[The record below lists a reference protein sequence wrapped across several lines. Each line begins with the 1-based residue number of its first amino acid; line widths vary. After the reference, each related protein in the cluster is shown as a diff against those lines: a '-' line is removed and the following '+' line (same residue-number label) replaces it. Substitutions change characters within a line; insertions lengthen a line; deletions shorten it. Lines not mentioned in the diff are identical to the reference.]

1 MSLTVL
7 WCDEFVRLDPLQGAA
22 LDDGEDQTAQAPPV
36 RLVAARGAP
45 ASFQLLVG
53 PVKSGRQAL
62 VACGP
67 LSGPGGARLAP
78 AQGDVFVEWYHRID
92 GQWWPDAL
100 VPQELAGGSTP
111 ALRKQMGLPGSARF
125 AGFWVD
131 LHVPA
136 DARPGV
142 YSGAVT
148 VRSGRE
154 AVRVPVELAVAAARL
169 PDEPTLDVSFNNYA
183 DSISAPWARV
193 KADPRRFWGAQYR
206 RLERGVFRCVHDHR
220 AFLHY
225 LPYTHANYV
234 HGDFAPEL
242 SGEGPTKRVV
252 DWADWDRH
260 FGPYFDGSAFRGTR
274 RGAVPVRRFWT
285 PLNVSWPAD
294 FLKFGSPG
302 YAAEWRAVG
311 RQMAEHFRRKGWTRT
326 SFDMFPNQ
334 KQRFRF
340 VPWDLEE
347 ARFLPD
353 QDVHRYLRTLWAG
366 TFDWPSARPVR
377 FNYTLGTTWTY
388 HIDIKSDLAEFIDV
402 FIAGTSGPAWYPEEL
417 PRLHRA
423 GRQVWSCTHSGS
435 IVESVRAA
443 AFTPLA
449 MWMRGL
455 DGFMPS
461 WLTMG
466 GWGGDLWHQVPGKG
480 ANTFLY
486 PGAELGSEE
495 TCPSLRLKVMRNA
508 LQTVDLLQAAAG
520 RLRGGAAEARGRV
533 CRLLGFRMSDW
544 FEKRPAYVEKK
555 LPKDWVGADFATE
568 EPPVAGWQKVSAAG
582 WRALG
587 RLALDLAAGR

>member
-7 WCDEFVRLDPLQGAA
+7 WCDEFVRLDPLEGAA
-22 LDDGEDQTAQAPPV
+22 LDGENQAPEGSPV
-36 RLVAARGAP
+36 RLGALRNSA
-45 ASFQLLVG
+45 ASFQLLAG
-53 PVKSGRQAL
+53 PVRPGEAVAVRAGAL
-62 VACGP
+62 RGA
-67 LSGPGGARLAP
+67 GGARISA
-78 AQGDVFVEWYHRID
+78 AQCDLFVEWYHRID
-92 GQWWPDAL
+92 GQWRPDAL
-100 VPQELAGGSTP
+100 VPQELSGGSTA
-111 ALRKQMGLPGSARF
+111 ALRRQMGLKGARF

-136 DARPGV
+136 DARPGR
-142 YSGAVT
+142 YQGQLT
-148 VRSGRE
+148 VSAGRRSAE
-154 AVRVPVELAVAAARL
+154 VPVELEVLAGKLA
-169 PDEPTLDVSFNNYA
+169 DEPVLDVSFNNYA
-183 DSISAPWARV
+183 DSISPPWPAV
-193 KADPRRFWGAQYR
+193 KADPRRFWSAPYR
-206 RLERGVFRCVHDHR
+206 RIERGVFRCVHDHR

-234 HGDFAPEL
+234 HGDFAPPL
-242 SGEGPTKRVV
+242 VGEGPKKHVA

-260 FGPYFDGSAFRGTR
+260 FGPYFDGSAFKGTR

-294 FLKFGSPG
+294 FLKFGTPG
-302 YAAEWRAVG
+302 FAAEWRAVG
-311 RQMAEHFRRKGWTRT
+311 RELAEHFRRRGWTRT

-353 QDVHRYLRTLWAG
+353 QDAHRYLRTLWEG
-366 TFDWPSARPVR
+366 TFDWPTTRPVR
-377 FNYTLGTTWTY
+377 FSYTLGTTWTY
-388 HIDIKSDLAEFIDV
+388 HLDIKSDLAEFIDV

-417 PRLHRA
+417 PALHRA

-435 IVESVRAA
+435 IAESVRAA

-455 DGFMPS
+455 DGFMPA

-466 GWGGDLWHQVPGKG
+466 GWGSDLWHQVPGKG

-508 LQTVDLLQAAAG
+508 LQTVDALAAAAA

-555 LPKDWVGADFATE
+555 LPKDWVGADYATE
-568 EPPVAGWQKVSAAG
+568 EPPVAGWQKLSATA

-587 RLALDLAAGR
+587 KLARESASGR